1 MKIGIL
7 SMHRVINTG
16 SFLQAY
22 ALKKMLEK
30 NGEVSFLDI
39 KNPKNINGMYTPY
52 SPFWKRKIKL
62 FIWKRKK
69 AEIDYFHSKR
79 WDMFVYELFEELGF
93 GLEYH
98 TNSNEYDLVI
108 VGSDEVFNC
117 TQEDSYW
124 FGDMTFFGE
133 GIESNFIA
141 TYAASF
147 GYTTIERLEKF
158 QLKADV
164 AKGLDKMLEISVRDK
179 NSKQIVERLINKKVY
194 FHLDPFLVYDYSD
207 LMPKKIKD
215 KNFIL
220 VYSYDNRLKEEEY
233 ILEIKKFAKNKNLK
247 TISVNFYQEWCDKN
261 IVMHPFEVL
270 SYFKNAEYVVTDT
283 FHGAVMSIKFQK
295 QFLAI
300 VRDTNMEKL
309 VGLLEYFHL
318 EDRIW
323 NQPVN
328 MENQISRPIDQDGI
342 RIILNREREKT
353 REYLDNI
360 CKLVEKNID

>member
-7 SMHRVINTG
+7 SMHRIINTG

-22 ALKKMLEK
+22 ALKKMLER

-39 KNPKNINGMYTPY
+39 ENPNNIKGMYTPY

-62 FIWKRKK
+62 FIWRIKK
-69 AEIDYFHSKR
+69 KDVDYFHSKR

-98 TNSNEYDLVI
+98 TSSKGYDLVI

-133 GIESNFIA
+133 GIESDFIA

-147 GYTTIERLEKF
+147 GYTTLERLEKF
-158 QLKADV
+158 QLKTKV
-164 AKGLDKMLEISVRDK
+164 ANGLDKMLEISVRDG
-179 NSKQIVERLINKKVY
+179 NSKRIVEKLTNKKIY
-194 FHLDPFLVYDYSD
+194 LHLDPVLVYDYSK
-207 LMPKKIKD
+207 LMPKRIKD
-215 KNFIL
+215 KNYIL
-220 VYSYDNRLKEEEY
+220 IYSYDNRLKEEKY
-233 ILEIKKFAKNKNLK
+233 ISEIKKFAKGKKLK
-247 TISVNFYQEWCDKN
+247 TISVNFYQGWCDKN
-261 IVMHPFEVL
+261 IVIHPFEVL
-270 SYFKNAEYVVTDT
+270 SYFQNAEYVITDT

-300 VRDTNMEKL
+300 VRNTNKEKL
-309 VGLLEYFHL
+309 VGLLEFFHVK
-318 EDRIW
+318 DRIW
-323 NQPVN
+323 NQS
-328 MENQISRPIDQDGI
+328 MDLEDQISRPINQDEI
-342 RIILNREREKT
+342 RQILNVECRKT
-353 REYLDNI
+353 RAYLNEV
-360 CKLVEKNID
+360 CKTVEDSIN

>member
-194 FHLDPFLVYDYSD
+194 FHLDPVLVYDYSD

-261 IVMHPFEVL
+261 IVMHPIEVL

-328 MENQISRPIDQDGI
+328 MENQISRTIDQDGI